1 MSTLQSKEKASAGR
15 VSETVSAITAHI
27 RNEELGPGDKL
38 PSEALFSKE
47 LNVSRTVVRE
57 AYRSLAAL
65 HLIELN
71 TGKRATVAQL
81 DYASMSP
88 LIEHGVHTEQISI
101 QQVYDVRRT
110 IEVRT
115 AALASLRRT
124 DEQARVI
131 LEHAVA
137 MEDCFDTPEQMME
150 HDIAFHLEIAKA
162 AKNPIYALIVGAFEG
177 VTRQTWP
184 TGWRSRTDINEQKK
198 MLQIHRDL
206 ANAIA
211 AGDPTKASDLMALHF
226 DESVR
231 ALIAAGIS

>member
-1 MSTLQSKEKASAGR
+1 MAALQSKDKPNTGL
-15 VSETVSAITAHI
+15 VSETVGAITAHI
-27 RNEELGPGDKL
+27 RREELAPGDKL
-38 PSEALFSKE
+38 PSESVISKE

-57 AYRSLAAL
+57 AYRSLAAM

-81 DYASMSP
+81 DYTSMSP

-124 DEQARVI
+124 DEQARSI
-131 LEHAVA
+131 LEHAQA
-137 MEDCFDTPEQMME
+137 MTENFATPEKMME
-150 HDIAFHLEIAKA
+150 HDISFHLEIAKA

-184 TGWRSRTDINEQKK
+184 TGWRSRTDVSEQEK
-198 MLQIHRDL
+198 MLKIHIDM
-206 ANAIA
+206 ANAIV
-211 AGDPTKASDLMALHF
+211 AGDPAKASDLMALHF